1 MMKKMMLKRTGT
13 TLILLVFLI
22 TAVLSSIGT
31 KLEVYADTYPTLPD
45 LSQIMPNIVA
55 TVEGNVLY
63 AGKTANVV
71 ITLKNIS
78 TESIAREVIFTPI
91 YDSGSTA
98 FASIKPITETPIKKL
113 IEMNQLK
120 LNYQ

>member
-1 MMKKMMLKRTGT
+1 MKKMMLKRTGT

-78 TESIAREVIFTPI
+78 TESIAEAIFTRFM
-91 YDSGSTA
+91 TA
-98 FASIKPITETPIKKL
+98 DLLRLP
-113 IEMNQLK
+113 N
-120 LNYQ
+120 